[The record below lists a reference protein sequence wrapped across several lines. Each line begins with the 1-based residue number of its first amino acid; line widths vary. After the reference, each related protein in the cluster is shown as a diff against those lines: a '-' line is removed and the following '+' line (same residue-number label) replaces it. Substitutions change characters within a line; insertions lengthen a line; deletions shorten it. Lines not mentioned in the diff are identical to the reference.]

1 MELKELVAEFQ
12 RLRSFGETYEVWVM
26 DVVPRTGKDDLPLI
40 FKVDSKAVGFPT
52 INNSDFVIMMH
63 PMTWLDIQDSLMAAV
78 TPQPGQGI
86 DIKMF
91 MGIRIPV
98 YDDDA
103 RRAYF
108 ANNRHRYV
116 PTMPNVIDFR
126 EAYRNMR

>member
-12 RLRSFGETYEVWVM
+12 RLRSFGETYEIWVM
-26 DVVPRTGKDDLPLI
+26 DVMPRYDKDNLPLVV
-40 FKVDSKAVGFPT
+40 KVDTRTVGFPA
-52 INNSDFVIMMH
+52 INGSDFVIMMH
-63 PMTWLDIQDSLMAAV
+63 RMTWIDIQYSLMAAV
-78 TPQPGQGI
+78 TPQHGQCI
-86 DIKMF
+86 DPKMF

-108 ANNRHRYV
+108 ANNHHRYV